1 MRQILGVLSKE
12 MIESIVEK
20 YLRTSQGWI
29 VNVKSFLE
37 EEALSSHHNKSHQ
50 EALNPS
56 LVTAKCHCQ
65 VNF

>member
-1 MRQILGVLSKE
+1 